1 MERLE
6 ALWRHFLRAVSLPLL
21 QLLEEREQT
30 CVTPKESPAAWQTL
44 DYCYHF
50 TRDRE
55 EERRSTVMRCPL
67 MIVMCFM
74 ALLPFP
80 PKKMF
85 ESAGFWRS
93 SSGSSLCWGP
103 S

>member
-6 ALWRHFLRAVSLPLL
+6 ALWRRLLRAVSLPLL
-21 QLLEEREQT
+21 QLFEEREQT

-50 TRDRE
+50 THDWE
-55 EERRSTVMRCPL
+55 EERSSVMMRCPL

-80 PKKMF
+80 PKNMF

-93 SSGSSLCWGP
+93 SSGSSLC
-103 S
+103 

>member
-6 ALWRHFLRAVSLPLL
+6 ALWRRLLRAVSLPLL
-21 QLLEEREQT
+21 QLFEEREQT
-30 CVTPKESPAAWQTL
+30 CVTPKESPAARQTL

-50 TRDRE
+50 TRDR

-80 PKKMF
+80 PKKYV
-85 ESAGFWRS
+85 
-93 SSGSSLCWGP
+93 
-103 S
+103 